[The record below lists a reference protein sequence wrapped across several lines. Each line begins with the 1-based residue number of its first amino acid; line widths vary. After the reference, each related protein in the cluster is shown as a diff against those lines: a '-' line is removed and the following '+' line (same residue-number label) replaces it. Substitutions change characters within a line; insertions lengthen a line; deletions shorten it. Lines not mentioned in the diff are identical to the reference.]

1 MASVTITMN
10 KKQYYLLYNIT
21 AFERQSLSQIARN
34 ALYRMA
40 GEEPPPYRRTWSPRL
55 ITPLLDDRPE
65 HKPFKAAIYLTED
78 ALKLA
83 DRLAKEKGM
92 SRRGVVSMA
101 LWDYVYRLAR
111 EKYAE
116 ELRDFL

>member
-10 KKQYYLLYNIT
+10 KKQYYLLYNLT
-21 AFERQSLSQIARN
+21 AFERQSLSQIVRT

-40 GEEPPPYRRTWSPRL
+40 GEEPPPYKRTWSRRL
-55 ITPLLDDRPE
+55 IPPLFDDRPE
-65 HKPFKAAIYLTED
+65 HKPLKAAVYLTED

-101 LWDYVYRLAR
+101 LWDYVYQLAR
-111 EKYAE
+111 EKYAR
-116 ELRDFL
+116 ELEGFL